1 MRNDTK
7 RRHGRMNRATKLM
20 LKSVVNSLTTLM
32 LVIILNF
39 MLFRMMPGDPINFMI
54 SNNPRFSDE
63 LKEKL
68 IDDFDLNAPMY
79 VQFVTYVENCLT
91 FNFGNSFIERNT
103 PAMDIV
109 LDNLRWT
116 LILTGTSSLFMIVI
130 GMIIG
135 IIGAAKRGGPFDT
148 GSLTFSLIFY
158 AMPTFWLGMMMIVVF
173 SKYLAWF
180 PSSRAISIGASL
192 DFSWTSISDVLWH
205 LVLPASSLT
214 LVSIAAFAL
223 IMRGSLTDVLTEEY
237 ITTARAKG
245 LSKGRVLKDHAVP
258 NAMLPM
264 VSLIAID
271 LAFIVGGAFQT
282 EYVFSYPGIGWR
294 TIDATYKMDYPVLQA
309 AFFVITVVVIIGNFI
324 ADLLLI
330 HMDPRIQ
337 MEG

>member
-1 MRNDTK
+1 
-7 RRHGRMNRATKLM
+7 MNRAMKLV
-20 LKSVVNSLTTLM
+20 LKCAANSIITLI
-32 LVIILNF
+32 LVIIFNF
-39 MLFRMMPGDPINFMI
+39 ILFRMMPGDPINFMI
-54 SNNPRFSDE
+54 SNNPRFSEE
-63 LKEKL
+63 LKLKL
-68 IDDFDLNAPMY
+68 IDDFNLDAPMY

-91 FNFGNSFIERNT
+91 LNFGNSFIERNT

-109 LDNLRWT
+109 IENLKWT
-116 LILTGTSSLFMIVI
+116 LILTGTSSIFMIVI
-130 GMIIG
+130 GMVMG
-135 IIGAAKRGGPFDT
+135 ILGAAKRGGPFDT
-148 GSLTFSLIFY
+148 GSLMFSLVFY
-158 AMPTFWLGMMMIVVF
+158 AMPTFWLGMMMIAVF
-173 SKYLAWF
+173 SKYLSWF
-180 PSSRAISIGASL
+180 PSSRAISIGMTPEFSL
-192 DFSWTSISDVLWH
+192 TAIGDILWH

-245 LSKGRVLKDHAVP
+245 LSKGRILKDHAVP

-264 VSLIAID
+264 VSLIAIS

-309 AFFVITVVVIIGNFI
+309 AFFIITVVVILANFI

-330 HMDPRIQ
+330 HLDPRIQ
-337 MEG
+337 IEG

>member
-1 MRNDTK
+1 
-7 RRHGRMNRATKLM
+7 MNRTTKLV
-20 LKSVVNSLTTLM
+20 LKSVVNSLTTLI

-39 MLFRMMPGDPINFMI
+39 ILFRMMPGDPINFMI
-54 SNNPRFSDE
+54 SNNPRFSEE

-68 IDDFDLNAPMY
+68 IDDFDLDAPMQ
-79 VQFVTYVENCLT
+79 VQFITYVENCLT

-109 LDNLRWT
+109 VDNLRWT
-116 LILTGTSSLFMIVI
+116 LLLTGTSSVFMIVI
-130 GMIIG
+130 GMVMG
-135 IIGAAKRGGPFDT
+135 IFGAAKRGGPFDT
-148 GSLTFSLIFY
+148 STLTFSLVFY
-158 AMPTFWLGMMMIVVF
+158 AMPTFWLGMMMIALF
-173 SKYLAWF
+173 SKYLDWF
-180 PSSRAISIGASL
+180 PSSRATTIGMTL
-192 DFSWTSISDVLWH
+192 DFSWASISDVLWH
-205 LVLPASSLT
+205 LFLPAASLT

-223 IMRGSLTDVLTEEY
+223 IMRGALTDVLTEEY

-245 LSKGRVLKDHAVP
+245 LTKGKVLKDHAVP

-309 AFFVITVVVIIGNFI
+309 AFFVITVVVIVANFL

-337 MEG
+337 IEG